1 MPSKRFFKRLGIR
14 PLAARLLAYV
24 LLFSLF
30 LSLVATGVQLIGEF
44 ERRKNDL
51 LNDQTR
57 AAELVSG
64 SMSNNIW
71 LMNFSEVANSL
82 DDMKAVPAVQ
92 YGRVVTSTGETF
104 STGTYPEGRVISQT
118 FPLVFDRS
126 NNRSPENVGT
136 LTVTSSI
143 DQIYKDLRNRA
154 LLNLLFQSIVVML
167 GTLGLLVIVRLTL
180 SRHLELQVPIEKVLE
195 MLMAAKIRKLG
206 SG

>member
-1 MPSKRFFKRLGIR
+1 M
-14 PLAARLLAYV
+14 LAYV

-92 YGRVVTSTGETF
+92 YGRVVTQIRRQRNGWRWF
-104 STGTYPEGRVISQT
+104 FCRKRRR
-118 FPLVFDRS
+118 RS
-126 NNRSPENVGT
+126 VSFHRKT
-136 LTVTSSI
+136 I
-143 DQIYKDLRNRA
+143 RNCAR
-154 LLNLLFQSIVVML
+154 
-167 GTLGLLVIVRLTL
+167 
-180 SRHLELQVPIEKVLE
+180 
-195 MLMAAKIRKLG
+195 
-206 SG
+206 